1 MSAVEERSCDSGSDS
16 ADPTGVE
23 RLPQTNSQQE
33 LDLNRAQRKRRLS
46 KGDACSAWPL
56 EAEGSSLTAPPLLS
70 APPAYLQ
77 LSSLQRAII
86 QRLRGMLDTSSDSVV
101 ITNPLS
107 PQSPIVYVTE
117 AWQEMCGYSMSQ
129 AVGQNPRLT
138 QGENTDKETIRG
150 MGIAL
155 SERRSCKVRL
165 INYRGYNHE
174 PFWNC
179 LSVHPIFHNHEL
191 VLHIAQLHDYSHR
204 LNRLV
209 SHKPVQFCVADE
221 HFQRGVPLTSI
232 RGATHLRRP
241 CRLEVNGEH
250 VQTDRGEGGEGVVRL
265 VEDTEGPETLK
276 LPTLHVKR
284 LGFFRIG
291 LEPMYLVDRLVDECQ
306 QLDLP
311 CQASMSCAGEG
322 EVHRLDVSST
332 SEGSGRVSAA
342 VHVMPEDAH
351 GRYCITL
358 TRLQG
363 DTFGYHSLYRTLRQ
377 RLQDL
382 QDGA

>member
-1 MSAVEERSCDSGSDS
+1 MSALEERSCDSGSDS

-23 RLPQTNSQQE
+23 REHEVVSSHSEQ
-33 LDLNRAQRKRRLS
+33 DLKRAQRKRRLS
-46 KGDACSAWPL
+46 KSNDGDAWSLDAD
-56 EAEGSSLTAPPLLS
+56 SSLATPPLLS
-70 APPAYLQ
+70 APPAFLQ

-86 QRLRGMLDTSSDSVV
+86 HRLRGMLDTHSDSVV

-107 PQSPIVYVTE
+107 PRSPIVYVTE

-179 LSVHPIFHNHEL
+179 LSVHPIFHQNNL

-204 LNRLV
+204 LNQLV
-209 SHKPVQFCVADE
+209 SHRPIQFCVTDE
-221 HFQRGVPLTSI
+221 HFQRSVPLTSI
-232 RGATHLRRP
+232 AGASHLRRP
-241 CRLEVNGEH
+241 SRLALTSKHVVIERGVDGE
-250 VQTDRGEGGEGVVRL
+250 DVVTF
-265 VEDTEGPETLK
+265 VEDSEAPPDTLK

-284 LGFFRIG
+284 LGFFRID
-291 LEPMYLVDRLVDECQ
+291 LEPMYLIDRLVDEAEQ
-306 QLDLP
+306 MNLEAH
-311 CQASMSCAGEG
+311 ASTTCGGDSEIY
-322 EVHRLDVSST
+322 RLDVTSSN
-332 SEGSGRVSAA
+332 EGGGRVTAA
-342 VHVMPEDAH
+342 LHVLPEEN
-351 GRYCITL
+351 GRYCITM

-377 RLQDL
+377 RLVDL
-382 QDGA
+382 QSK